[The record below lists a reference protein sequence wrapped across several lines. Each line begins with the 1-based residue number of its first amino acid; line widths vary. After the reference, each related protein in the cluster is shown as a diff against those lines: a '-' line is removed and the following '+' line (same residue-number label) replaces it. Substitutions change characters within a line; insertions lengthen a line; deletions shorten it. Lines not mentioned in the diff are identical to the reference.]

1 MILRQLFKTRQMQQ
15 ENSPVSE
22 RTKVYQ
28 VSSVSKLRTITVIG
42 LVYGGLCNY
51 HLGQYEE
58 AILHYDEAKK
68 HQGEPKVMAEIYY
81 NRGLANSSL
90 MRFEEAIKDHNRAID
105 EMNDNQKVFKMR
117 F

>member
-1 MILRQLFKTRQMQQ
+1 
-15 ENSPVSE
+15 
-22 RTKVYQ
+22 
-28 VSSVSKLRTITVIG
+28 
-42 LVYGGLCNY
+42 
-51 HLGQYEE
+51 
-58 AILHYDEAKK
+58 
-68 HQGEPKVMAEIYY
+68 MAEIYY